1 MRSPARETMAKVE
14 DRMHIE
20 TLGRYRILREWGRS
34 AVGRILLAH
43 DPATD
48 SEVAIQLVETLSGL
62 SAAERDEAAERVRR
76 DCGTLVGLE
85 HPNLV
90 APLDVDEAEG
100 IPYVVT
106 ERLEGTP
113 FDVYC
118 RPDSLLPT
126 STAVDLVAGVARGL
140 DEMHRAG
147 LVHGD
152 VRPANLLRVADAGM
166 VGGIGLASCL
176 PRAEGAELRGAP
188 PYLSPEQV
196 RNEPLDGRSDLFS
209 LGAVLYEML
218 TGAKAFPGESTSTV
232 LYRIV
237 NEDVRDPGELD
248 PPVHASVEGVLRR
261 ALSKEK
267 DERFESGASFAAAL
281 DEASI
286 AVSVDESIAPEAASS
301 AAADADSA
309 ATGAGTPRPAPPPP
323 KAPSRLSAR
332 PFVLS
337 ASLVVIVAIAAV
349 TVLRDRGDGTVADEP
364 WLEAH
369 VRTEPAG
376 LEVRLDG
383 ERVDPAADGTIR
395 FRGTA
400 PFGVLSASHE
410 CRTAEHR
417 LEPADAGGEL
427 VLVTDPVEV
436 VVPVDPAV
444 DGARVLVNGADA
456 GTTPAEVTLDLCRT
470 NELEVRA
477 EGYRTSAIEV
487 PAGAQPLEARKL
499 VFALALEPIPRGRL
513 VLPRKRGL
521 QLVYYVD
528 GKRIGTSVRELEL
541 EEGEHDLR
549 LKNEYHWLDVTTRV
563 RIESGATAT
572 PGVEARFATLAVQA
586 FPSNCEVFLRRPG
599 GRWKFLDETPAERRV
614 ATGRYEIKVQLKPTG
629 ESRVTTV
636 ELKEGAN
643 PPVRVAF
650 GSER

>member
-1 MRSPARETMAKVE
+1 
-14 DRMHIE
+14 MHIE
-20 TLGRYRILREWGRS
+20 TLGPYRILREWGRS

-48 SEVAIQLVETLSGL
+48 GDVAIQLVETLAGL
-62 SAAERDEAAERVRR
+62 AGAERAEATDRVRR
-76 DCGTLVGLE
+76 ECGAVVGRK
-85 HPNLV
+85 HPNLA

-113 FDVYC
+113 FEVHC

-126 STAVDLVAGVARGL
+126 STVIDLVAGAARGL
-140 DEMHRAG
+140 DELHRAG
-147 LVHGD
+147 IVHGD
-152 VRPANLLRVADAGM
+152 VRPASLLRVADAGV

-176 PRAEGAELRGAP
+176 PHAEGAELRGAP
-188 PYLSPEQV
+188 PYLSPEQI
-196 RNEPLDGRSDLFS
+196 RGEPLDGRSDLFS

-218 TGAKAFPGESTSTV
+218 TGVKAFPGESTSTV

-248 PPVHASVEGVLRR
+248 PPVHPSVTRVVMR
-261 ALSKEK
+261 ALSKER
-267 DERFESGASFAAAL
+267 DGRFESGASFAAAL

-286 AVSVDESIAPEAASS
+286 AVSVDESIAPEAVAS
-301 AAADADSA
+301 AAADAGSA
-309 ATGAGTPRPAPPPP
+309 AAGAEKGPAVPPTP
-323 KAPSRLSAR
+323 KAPSRMSAR
-332 PFVLS
+332 PFVLG
-337 ASLVVIVAIAAV
+337 ASLVVIVAIAAFM
-349 TVLRDRGDGTVADEP
+349 VLRDRGGVTVADEP
-364 WLEAH
+364 WLEAS
-369 VRTEPAG
+369 VRTEPPG

-383 ERVDPAADGTIR
+383 DPVDPAADGTIR
-395 FRGTA
+395 FRGAA
-400 PFGVLSASHE
+400 PFGVLSASHQ
-410 CRTAEHR
+410 CRTAEHE
-417 LEPADAGGEL
+417 LGPADAGGEL

-456 GTTPAEVTLDLCRT
+456 GATPAEVTLDLCRA
-470 NELEVRA
+470 NQLEVRA
-477 EGYRTSAIEV
+477 EGYRPSAIEV

-499 VFALALEPIPRGRL
+499 VYALALEPIPRGRL

-528 GKRIGTSVRELEL
+528 GKRVGKSVRELEL

-549 LKNEYHWLDVTTRV
+549 FKNEYHWLDVTTQV
-563 RIESGATAT
+563 RIESGATTT
-572 PGVEARFATLAVQA
+572 PGVDPRFATLAVQA

-614 ATGRYEIKVQLKPTG
+614 ATGRYEVKVQLKPTG
-629 ESRVTTV
+629 ESRVKKV

-643 PPVRVAF
+643 PPVRVSF
-650 GSER
+650 GADR